1 MDKKVWYVTGASKGL
16 GLALVKQLLKSGYRV
31 AATSRSA
38 DALQTAVGATNND
51 AFLPLEVNLTDAGSV
66 SASIKQTV
74 DQFGSIDV
82 VVNNAGFGIGGSVEE
97 LSEQEVAES
106 FNINVFATI
115 QVIKQA
121 LPYMR
126 KQRSG
131 HIINISSIAGFAA
144 ATGWSMYA
152 ATKFAVM
159 GLSEVL
165 AEDVRELGI
174 KVTVVAP
181 GAFRTEFLS
190 QQSLVLSENQIDDY
204 QAIRTSHERYLAMDG
219 KQAGDPDKAAE
230 VFIQLAEM
238 PEPPVR
244 FFMGTDAY
252 NRAVQK
258 TKILTDDLEKW
269 KTLSAF
275 TDFNA

>member
-1 MDKKVWYVTGASKGL
+1 MNKKVWYVTGASKGL
-16 GLALVKQLLKSGYRV
+16 GLALVKKLLANGYRV

-38 DALQTAVGATNND
+38 EALKSAVGAVEGD
-51 AFLPLEVNLTDAGSV
+51 AFLPLGVDLTDAGSV

-74 DQFGSIDV
+74 EHFGTIDV

-106 FNINVFATI
+106 FNVNVFATI
-115 QVIKQA
+115 QVTKQA

-144 ATGWSMYA
+144 ATGWAMYA
-152 ATKFAVM
+152 ATKFAVI

-174 KVTVVAP
+174 NVTVVAP
-181 GAFRTEFLS
+181 GGFRTEFLS
-190 QQSLVLSENQIDDY
+190 QQSLVISDHKINDY
-204 QAIRTSHERYLAMDG
+204 QAIRASHERYLTMDG
-219 KQAGDPDKAAE
+219 KQAGDPEKAAD

-238 PEPPVR
+238 PEPPAR

-258 TKILTDDLEKW
+258 TKLLTDDLEKW
-269 KTLSAF
+269 KTLSSF
-275 TDFNA
+275 TDFEA

>member
-1 MDKKVWYVTGASKGL
+1 MDKKVWYITGASKGL
-16 GLALVKQLLKSGYRV
+16 GLALVKKLLQAGYRV
-31 AATSRSA
+31 AATSRSVET
-38 DALQTAVGATNND
+38 LQDAVGTGKED
-51 AFLPLEVNLTDAGSV
+51 SFLPLEVDLAD
-66 SASIKQTV
+66 SASITASVQQAV
-74 DQFGSIDV
+74 QHFGRIDV

-97 LSEQEVAES
+97 LSEKEVADS
-106 FNINVFATI
+106 FGVNVFATI
-115 QVIKQA
+115 NVIKSA

-126 KQRSG
+126 KQQSG

-144 ATGWSMYA
+144 ATGWAMYA
-152 ATKFAVM
+152 ATKFAVI

-165 AEDVRELGI
+165 ADDVRELGI
-174 KVTVVAP
+174 NVTVVAP

-190 QQSLVLSENQIDDY
+190 EQSLVLSENKIDDY
-204 QAIRTSHERYLAMDG
+204 QAIRDSHSRYLNMNG
-219 KQAGDPDKAAE
+219 KQAGDPQKAAD

-258 TKILTDDLEKW
+258 IDLLTSELEKW
-269 KTLSAF
+269 KELSF
-275 TDFNA
+275 VTDFKE